1 LKPETGPNPGGP
13 DAGSAHITSAGPA
26 RATGLR
32 ASLETALQLRWF
44 ARSQRDLLDPL
55 LAPLSWVVSALAQ
68 RRRHR
73 IAQRKASGP
82 AHPQAK
88 VVIFGNLVVGGTGKT
103 PLVIATALAL
113 TQRGWRVGL
122 LARGHGG
129 EQMAKTAQQ
138 VPQPAPH
145 DAAKAFG
152 DEAIVL
158 AQSTGLPVAAGH
170 DRGAALRALLGG
182 QECDVVLSDDGLQHE
197 GLARDLEI
205 AVFDRRGAGN
215 GRVLPPGPLREPLF
229 NALFFDA
236 LLLNGRDTRP
246 PITHS
251 RVFRFTVAAQDCLRM
266 DGAHHLT
273 LGEAAAQ
280 WQGERIHA
288 LAAIGQPQRFF
299 DDLSRAGLQ
308 PHCWALADHACPDP
322 TWAGALP
329 ADRILMTSKD
339 AVKCRHWP
347 AALLARCYEVT
358 SRATIDPGF
367 IDWIEERLRGSQMD

>member
-1 LKPETGPNPGGP
+1 MKPETSPARGGL
-13 DAGSAHITSAGPA
+13 DSGPA
-26 RATGLR
+26 RSTSIGPARTAGLR
-32 ASLETALQLRWF
+32 AILETALQQRWF
-44 ARSQRDLLDPL
+44 GRPRRDWLDPL
-55 LAPLSWVVSALAQ
+55 LAPLSWAVSALAQ
-68 RRRHR
+68 RRRQR
-73 IAQRKASGP
+73 IAQGKAAGP
-82 AHPQAK
+82 AHPPAR
-88 VVIFGNLVVGGTGKT
+88 VVVFGNLVVGGTGKT

-113 TQRGWRVGL
+113 TQRGWRVGV

-129 EQMAKTAQQ
+129 EQTAKSALRI
-138 VPQPAPH
+138 PQPAPC

-158 AQSTGLPVAAGH
+158 AQSTGLPVAAGY
-170 DRGAALRALLGG
+170 DRGAALRALLDGTT
-182 QECDVVLSDDGLQHE
+182 CDVVLSDDGLQHE

-215 GRVLPPGPLREPLF
+215 GRVLPAGPLREPLF

-236 LLLNGRDTRP
+236 LVLNGQDTRP

-251 RVFRFTVAAQDCLRM
+251 RVFRFTVAAQDCQRL
-266 DGAHHLT
+266 DGGQGLT

-299 DDLSRAGLQ
+299 DDLTRAGLQ
-308 PHCWALADHACPDP
+308 PHCWALADHASPDP
-322 TWAGALP
+322 TWVSALP

-347 AALLARCYEVT
+347 APLLARCYEVT